1 MFERAQRTRNLWL
14 ELGQSTKFWFN
25 PCGSLLVA
33 RSKEEIE
40 VLEELVSSRQ
50 DIEGLRLLT
59 PKETLKKSPG
69 LVQEGLLGALWSE
82 SEICVDPQDAL
93 QKLSLF
99 LEDCGVNFQN
109 STKVTAVESGQLI
122 ANGERLCAEQ
132 IIICTGSD
140 LQTLFPN
147 EFRNSGVVNCQL
159 QMFRTKAQPCSWLLG
174 PMLAAGLSLLHYPAF
189 TELPSHKM
197 FEESLIQET
206 SKIVG
211 TWNPCFGFS
220 TWSWKNHSW

>member
-1 MFERAQRTRNLWL
+1 M
-14 ELGQSTKFWFN
+14 
-25 PCGSLLVA
+25 A

-40 VLEELVSSRQ
+40 VLEELVFSRQ

-59 PKETLKKSPG
+59 PKEALKKSPG

-82 SEICVDPQDAL
+82 SEICVDPQEAI
-93 QKLSLF
+93 QKISLW
-99 LEDCGVNFQN
+99 LEACVVNFQN

-122 ANGERLCAEQ
+122 ANGARWCAEQ

-189 TELPSHKM
+189 TELPSH
-197 FEESLIQET
+197 LAL
-206 SKIVG
+206 
-211 TWNPCFGFS
+211 
-220 TWSWKNHSW
+220 KNRL